1 MASITVR
8 NIPDSVFE
16 RLKLLSEIDR
26 RSLNNELVMAIE
38 SGVREMEKKISRG
51 EHRISPEVQ
60 LDLWRELA
68 GKWKDDRSS
77 AEMIRDIYDNR
88 TLGRDIPL

>member
-1 MASITVR
+1 MANITVR

-38 SGVREMEKKISRG
+38 TGVKEMEKKVSRG
-51 EHRISPEVQ
+51 EHRISLEVQ
-60 LDLWRELA
+60 LALWKELA
-68 GKWKDDRSS
+68 GKWRDDRSS
-77 AEMIRDIYDNR
+77 EETIRDIYDNR
-88 TLGRDIPL
+88 TLGRDITL